1 MGFGSPISTGRIN
14 CNYMIY
20 RSKTTSIEWKD
31 LKVNSIRIDILD
43 ENIEEINKIIKTHK
57 NSNRLEGK
65 DYTSGNLNRE
75 I

>member
-1 MGFGSPISTGRIN
+1 
-14 CNYMIY
+14 MIY
-20 RSKTTSIEWKD
+20 NSKTTSIEWKD

-57 NSNRLEGK
+57 NANRLEGK
-65 DYTSGNLNRE
+65 NYTNGNLNRK